1 MTFQRRL
8 KLKKEYTPLDPVNF
22 FVTDCRGPDGR
33 QMKTRRKIYN
43 NLSFYAITF
52 NTWSQ

>member
-22 FVTDCRGPDGR
+22 FVTDCSGPDGR
-33 QMKTRRKIYN
+33 QMKPRRKLDKTIN
-43 NLSFYAITF
+43 SLVIF
-52 NTWSQ
+52 